1 MRRALGGAQGLC
13 GTGVWAWLEGW
24 RWMGLAGSQRRAPP
38 KWCLQQINL
47 AAESLEPAEGGRE
60 KPRQSDELGG
70 H

>member
-1 MRRALGGAQGLC
+1 MRDGGV
-13 GTGVWAWLEGW
+13 GVARRLEVDG
-24 RWMGLAGSQRRAPP
+24 AGGVSAESAS
-38 KWCLQQINL
+38 KVVF